1 MQLSEA
7 AAVRRCS
14 VKKMFLNIMQNSQ
27 ENNCA
32 TVCFLIKLQA
42 SAKVSFLIE
51 LQAQAGNFSKK
62 ETLAQV
68 FSGKFCIIFKNT
80 LFYSTPVAA
89 SELCISNYSI
99 RLRVSFLSA

>member
-42 SAKVSFLIE
+42 SAKVSFFKP
-51 LQAQAGNFSKK
+51 QAGNFIKK